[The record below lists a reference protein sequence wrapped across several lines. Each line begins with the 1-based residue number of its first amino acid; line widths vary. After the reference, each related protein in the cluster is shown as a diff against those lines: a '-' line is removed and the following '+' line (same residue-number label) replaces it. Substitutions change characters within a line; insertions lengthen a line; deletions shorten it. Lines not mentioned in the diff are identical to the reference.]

1 MRFSDFTPLWRWQD
15 KLANASTFPVGG
27 SILGGEVVQ
36 EAMAAVE
43 LVVDEA
49 E

>member
-1 MRFSDFTPLWRWQD
+1 ML
-15 KLANASTFPVGG
+15 GG
-27 SILGGEVVQ
+27 SILGGETVQ

-49 E
+49 EQLRELAHDQSSGNP